1 MVFEKA
7 GTKGRTSLI
16 LKSREVQ
23 KHRNQRLL
31 KIKSNSQP
39 TLVKAYKEII
49 KLGGSL
55 FWEPRALRNQTNLN
69 WRS

>member
-23 KHRNQRLL
+23 KHKPEVIKNQ
-31 KIKSNSQP
+31 IK
-39 TLVKAYKEII
+39 
-49 KLGGSL
+49 
-55 FWEPRALRNQTNLN
+55 
-69 WRS
+69 